1 MKHLI
6 DYSLM
11 FIVFVTVFTLGFSF
25 HDFTNPPVKCVALA
39 CRNIHCDCLN
49 CKYMTSYKSG
59 ETLQVKI

>member
-1 MKHLI
+1 
-6 DYSLM
+6 M

-49 CKYMTSYKSG
+49 CKYMTSYKAG